1 MTNVSSNSVLQFVDL
16 VVLRCIIESIRSGA
30 PLPTARALG
39 PPGHLLGQWLTRHQV
54 DASYAS
60 STDYKRRVE
69 QAITRLRSVG
79 LLVPQGRYTPTER
92 GLTFF
97 EDTPEVGVRWQDWPL
112 TVPIRDG
119 KLDFDGATY
128 APALWSL

>member
-1 MTNVSSNSVLQFVDL
+1 MKNISANSVLQFVDL
-16 VVLRCIIESIRSGA
+16 VVLRCIIEVVRTSA
-30 PLPTARALG
+30 PAPTARALG
-39 PPGHLLGQWLTRHQV
+39 PPGHLLGQWLTRNHV
-54 DASYAS
+54 DAIYAS

-79 LLVPQGRYTPTER
+79 LIVPQGRYTPTEH
-92 GLTFF
+92 GLTFI

-112 TVPIRDG
+112 MVPIRDG

-128 APALWSL
+128 APALWS